1 MINCFVLFCFHK
13 YFQLPSVCCGNF
25 LQQNLKELAELANL
39 TAEGC
44 SSMIPLISK
53 MNLILLLKGI
63 SKTIQRGDMGKYGQ
77 HFMIAPMTNEVVIN
91 QQTCFTLKG
100 TEGDEV
106 GPQHA
111 LPDVS
116 KFEQEQLYCD
126 IVTQFHGTWH

>member
-1 MINCFVLFCFHK
+1 MI
-13 YFQLPSVCCGNF
+13 S
-25 LQQNLKELAELANL
+25 
-39 TAEGC
+39 
-44 SSMIPLISK
+44 LISK

-91 QQTCFTLKG
+91 QQTCFTLNG

-116 KFEQEQLYCD
+116 KFEVIRLIYFFLFFFKLTLLSVMEMFELKSLNFYND
-126 IVTQFHGTWH
+126 DM